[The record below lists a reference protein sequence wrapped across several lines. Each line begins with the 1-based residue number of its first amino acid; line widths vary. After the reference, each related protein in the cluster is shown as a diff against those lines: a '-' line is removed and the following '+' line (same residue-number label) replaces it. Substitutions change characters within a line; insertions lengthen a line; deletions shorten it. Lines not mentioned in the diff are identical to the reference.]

1 MNEHDAE
8 RLLSELGRLY
18 VRGGDI
24 EPREEKVWIS
34 ELKKLDY
41 KQASAVINRL
51 YLIHP
56 PAKSYGQL
64 PTLPDFKAIYYEKT
78 PRDIKRCPWCPCCNG
93 TGFIILEDANRD
105 EVAHRCHCRTGKLQ
119 SERDCQNPNCQN
131 QARSDKLTVLA
142 GYSEKFPWAIVGY
155 RHCRYTPAITEVKNL
170 GIPPTDIAIRLL
182 FRCKVPVDR
191 YVMDREKWEKQSKD
205 F

>member
-1 MNEHDAE
+1 MKEHEAE
-8 RLLSELGRLY
+8 TLLAELGRLY

-24 EPREEKVWIS
+24 EPREEYIWLS
-34 ELKKLDY
+34 ELERLDY
-41 KQASAVINRL
+41 KQANAVINRL

-64 PTLPDFKAIYYEKT
+64 PTVPDFKTIYYEKT
-78 PRDIKRCPWCPCCNG
+78 PRDTKHRPWCPCCNG
-93 TGFIILEDANRD
+93 TGVIVLEDATKF
-105 EVAHRCHCRTGKLQ
+105 EVGYPCHCRTGKLR
-119 SERDCQNPNCQN
+119 SETDCQNPNCQN
-131 QARSDKLTVLA
+131 QSHSSKLTVLA

-155 RHCRYTPAITEVKNL
+155 RHCRYKPAITEVKNL

-191 YVMDREKWEKQSKD
+191 YVMDREDWNQC
-205 F
+205 